1 MAKQS
6 KLVDPHELVSFL
18 DELTAHAEVSFHAN
32 LVDLVKRVERH
43 GLASA
48 IPADRL
54 RTLSVIIHDLSY
66 LMTICLQQAAMEL
79 DAGVGGEGYW

>member
-6 KLVDPHELVSFL
+6 QPVDPHELVSLL
-18 DELTAHAEVSFHAN
+18 DALTAHAEVSFHAS
-32 LVDLVKRVERH
+32 LVDLVKRIERH

-48 IPADRL
+48 ISADKL

-66 LMTICLQQAAMEL
+66 LMTICLQQAAMESGA
-79 DAGVGGEGYW
+79 DVGGEGYW